1 MSAEKFEL
9 EKVEPLNDR
18 QLATVVEV
26 GAGLTIDRREVFLKR
41 IADQLKALGGS
52 RPNDDDVAAIIRT
65 ALKGLGYN
73 STARMNRI
81 G

>member
-73 STARMNRI
+73 STASMNRI